1 MNLLFEYF
9 NSLKPIPS
17 PSSLRICKIR
27 ENKDFFPKEL
37 FFRISAGRLF
47 DYLCLQSIVIEQKIA
62 KYTRQ
67 LLDGV
72 NYLHQCRIVH
82 LDIQVI
88 LHCVESAAFIFHL
101 AGKSVN

>member
-1 MNLLFEYF
+1 MGL
-9 NSLKPIPS
+9 
-17 PSSLRICKIR
+17 
-27 ENKDFFPKEL
+27 
-37 FFRISAGRLF
+37 FRISAGRLF

-62 KYTRQ
+62 KYIRQ

-88 LHCVESAAFIFHL
+88 LR
-101 AGKSVN
+101 